1 VGNQVFTLVV
11 ADSTKVITG
20 LSAGPVFEASL
31 VRTPKR
37 ADAARPLWPFA
48 PFDVHATSSQSVMV
62 CFTQPVDPSALLGSQ
77 FSLGGV
83 EVKSASATFVP
94 QCVSLAT
101 APLPRN
107 ATLVLAVDGV
117 KAKSGDVT
125 KGTRSSVVAPDVAT
139 PAGMLRTS
147 VPADTRGVVP
157 LDDLNSLVTGVT
169 QFGRMD
175 TAGAAIELLTN
186 EPPLPA
192 GATAT
197 VRTDPS
203 VQGFWVAFERVGS
216 PPKISLR
223 TATGVTEL
231 GGADV
236 INGGLFSPAGDGTLL
251 VQGADAMKVL
261 RLSATSRDVLTAVTA
276 QTFRGMYGVGQVL
289 VDQGARLGVLTLPN
303 TLETQTFELPTG
315 VSRDLFAQAFD
326 SEGVTWW
333 CASGALYRLAD
344 MGSAAVGL
352 CSRMQRDAR
361 GVLWVTN
368 TSSQRLFRVQGMTVR
383 EVTATNP
390 FDATKRLID
399 PQFKGGAVW
408 FDDTLRIDEATWRQL
423 AGEM

>member
-1 VGNQVFTLVV
+1 
-11 ADSTKVITG
+11 
-20 LSAGPVFEASL
+20 
-31 VRTPKR
+31 
-37 ADAARPLWPFA
+37 
-48 PFDVHATSSQSVMV
+48 
-62 CFTQPVDPSALLGSQ
+62 
-77 FSLGGV
+77 
-83 EVKSASATFVP
+83 VP

-139 PAGMLRTS
+139 PAGVLRTS
-147 VPADTRGVVP
+147 VPADTRGVLP
-157 LDDLNSLVTGVT
+157 LDDLNSLITGVT

-175 TAGAAIELLTN
+175 PAGAAIELLTN

-192 GATAT
+192 GANATT

-203 VQGFWVAFERVGS
+203 VQGFWVAFVRVGS

-223 TATGVTEL
+223 TTTAVTEL
-231 GGADV
+231 GGDDV
-236 INGGLFSPAGDGTLL
+236 INGGLFAPAGDGTLL
-251 VQGADAMKVL
+251 VQGADAMKVF

-276 QTFRGMYGVGQVL
+276 QTFRGVYGVGKVL
-289 VDQGARLGVLTLPN
+289 VDQGARIGVLTLPN
-303 TLETQTFELPTG
+303 TVETQTFELPTG

-344 MGSAAVGL
+344 MGSAAVGS

-368 TSSQRLFRVQGMTVR
+368 VPSQRLFRVQGMTVR

-390 FDATKRLID
+390 FDPTKRLLD

-408 FDDTLRIDEATWRQL
+408 FDDTLRIEEATWRQL